1 MKNIEKYALL
11 ITDTVKEVFVLFLA
25 LAILLNYLLN
35 IAKRELKAEVD
46 KDETEL
52 EKLDASRNSFF
63 NAISYE
69 DITNYVNVGVIAV
82 IRTFMKNSSRTS
94 MFYFIYMLCMYLFIQ
109 QVSKTKV
116 FDKITWSN
124 IYNDFV
130 AKTAFVFL
138 FPFIIFTI
146 FTLIYVTLY
155 LLYKTMWYRIEWSSA
170 YSTPLRWFI
179 NFLKGGFGLL
189 FIYAYILLIIVI
201 IIYSIVY
208 ASNHIHYIENAHRFS
223 LKDFKKY
230 YRKTEFKDA
239 FDISMELSDYNDISD
254 YNSNTFNKVGKDL
267 ETFDTDYE
275 KLWYNARGAGKNFYL
290 SMVNTIYYLVGGLS
304 EPHKLLNKESTTNQ
318 QVNGFRVFNVILLA
332 LLIVFIIFVSIIGV
346 GKVIMFN
353 IYSTFI
359 LDFSKILTLLL
370 CVNVDMK
377 RIFSFLKILVAVFI
391 LYNINK
397 LFPFIYF
404 VFAVVVFIIMTFFIL
419 KQLNT
424 ITIESCDQFN
434 TT

>member
-35 IAKRELKAEVD
+35 IAKRELKAELDNEERELD
-46 KDETEL
+46 KQD
-52 EKLDASRNSFF
+52 DSRNSFF
-63 NAISYE
+63 NAISFA

-82 IRTFMKNSSRTS
+82 IRTFMKNSSSTS

-116 FDKITWSN
+116 FDKLTWSN

-155 LLYKTMWYRIEWSSA
+155 LLYKTMWYRIEWSAA
-170 YSTPLRWFI
+170 YSAPLRWII
-179 NFLKGGFGLL
+179 NFLKVIFGLL

-223 LKDFKKY
+223 LKDFKKN
-230 YRKTEFKDA
+230 YRKTEFNDA
-239 FDISMELSDYNDISD
+239 FDIIMEVSDYND
-254 YNSNTFNKVGKDL
+254 TRKPFNKAGKHL
-267 ETFDTDYE
+267 KRFQLDTYNA

-290 SMVNTIYYLVGGLS
+290 SMVNTIHYLVGGLS
-304 EPHKLLNKESTTNQ
+304 EPHKLLNTESTTNQ

-332 LLIVFIIFVSIIGV
+332 LLIVFIIFVCIIGV

>member
-11 ITDTVKEVFVLFLA
+11 ITDTAKEVFVVFLA
-25 LAILLNYLLN
+25 LAILLNYLIN
-35 IAKRELKAEVD
+35 IAKKELKTELD
-46 KDETEL
+46 SQETEL

-94 MFYFIYMLCMYLFIQ
+94 MFYFIYILCMYLFIQ

-116 FDKITWSN
+116 FDKLTWSN

-138 FPFIIFTI
+138 FPFLVFTI
-146 FTLIYVTLY
+146 FTLIYVTIY
-155 LLYKTMWYRIEWSSA
+155 LLYKTMWYRIEWTAA
-170 YSTPLRWFI
+170 YSSPLRWFI

-223 LKDFKKY
+223 LKDFKKNY
-230 YRKTEFKDA
+230 DQTHLKNGINID
-239 FDISMELSDYNDISD
+239 MEKSDYTD
-254 YNSNTFNKVGKDL
+254 SNNMITADKDL
-267 ETFDTDYE
+267 ETLKIDADLETI
-275 KLWYNARGAGKNFYL
+275 WNTSRGAGKNFYL
-290 SMVNTIYYLVGGLS
+290 SMVNTIHYLVGGLS
-304 EPHKLLNKESTTNQ
+304 EPYKLLNTTSTTNQ
-318 QVNGFRVFNVILLA
+318 KVNGFRVFNVIILA
-332 LLIVFIIFVSIIGV
+332 LLAMFIIFISIEGV
-346 GKVIMFN
+346 RKVITFN
-353 IYSTFI
+353 IYSTFM
-359 LDFSKILTLLL
+359 LDLSKILTLLL
-370 CVNVDMK
+370 CVDVDMK
-377 RIFSFLKILVAVFI
+377 RIFSFLKILIAVFI
-391 LYNINK
+391 IYNIRY
-397 LFPFIYF
+397 LFQYVYF
-404 VFAVVVFIIMTFFIL
+404 VFAVVVFIIMSFFIL
-419 KQLNT
+419 KELNT

-434 TT
+434 TS

>member
-11 ITDTVKEVFVLFLA
+11 ITDTVKEVFVVFLA

-35 IAKRELKAEVD
+35 IAKRELKAELD
-46 KDETEL
+46 IEETEL
-52 EKLDASRNSFF
+52 DKLDASRNSFF
-63 NAISYE
+63 NAISFA

-116 FDKITWSN
+116 FDKLTWSN

-138 FPFIIFTI
+138 FPFIIFTV

-155 LLYKTMWYRIEWSSA
+155 LLYKTMWYRIEWTAA
-170 YSTPLRWFI
+170 YSAPLRWII
-179 NFLKGGFGLL
+179 NVIKGGFGLL

-201 IIYSIVY
+201 IIYSIIY

-223 LKDFKKY
+223 LKNFKKN
-230 YRKTEFKDA
+230 YRKTEFNDA
-239 FDISMELSDYNDISD
+239 FDITMQDTDNNDNNPFNISIA
-254 YNSNTFNKVGKDL
+254 GKDV
-267 ETFDTDYE
+267 ETTQLDIDYE
-275 KLWYNARGAGKNFYL
+275 KVWYNARGAGKNFYL
-290 SMVNTIYYLVGGLS
+290 SMVNTIHYLVGGLS
-304 EPHKLLNKESTTNQ
+304 EPHKLLNTKSTTNQ
-318 QVNGFRVFNVILLA
+318 QVNGFRVFNVIILA
-332 LLIVFIIFVSIIGV
+332 LLIVFIIFVSIVGV

-359 LDFSKILTLLL
+359 LDFSKILTLLF
-370 CVNVDMK
+370 CVDVDMK
-377 RIFSFLKILVAVFI
+377 RIFSFLKILIAIFI
-391 LYNINK
+391 LYNIHK

>member
-11 ITDTVKEVFVLFLA
+11 ITDTVKEVFVVFLA

-35 IAKRELKAEVD
+35 IAKRELKSEVD
-46 KDETEL
+46 IEETEL
-52 EKLDASRNSFF
+52 DKLDASRNSFF
-63 NAISYE
+63 NAISFA

-116 FDKITWSN
+116 FDKLTWSN

-138 FPFIIFTI
+138 FPFIVFTI

-155 LLYKTMWYRIEWSSA
+155 LLYKTMWYRIEWTAA
-170 YSTPLRWFI
+170 YSRPLRWII
-179 NFLKGGFGLL
+179 NFLKGSFGLL

-201 IIYSIVY
+201 IIYSIIY
-208 ASNHIHYIENAHRFS
+208 ASNHIHYIENAYRFS
-223 LKDFKKY
+223 LKDFKKNY
-230 YRKTEFKDA
+230 LKTEFKDA
-239 FDISMELSDYNDISD
+239 FDISMELSDYTTDNPF
-254 YNSNTFNKVGKDL
+254 NTAGKDL
-267 ETFDTDYE
+267 KTLEIDYE
-275 KLWYNARGAGKNFYL
+275 NVWYNARGAGKNFYL
-290 SMVNTIYYLVGGLS
+290 SMVNTIHYLVGGLS
-304 EPHKLLNKESTTNQ
+304 EPHKLLNTTSTTNQ
-318 QVNGFRVFNVILLA
+318 QVNGFRVFNVIILA
-332 LLIVFIIFVSIIGV
+332 LLIVFIIFVSIVGV
-346 GKVIMFN
+346 RKVIMFN

-359 LDFSKILTLLL
+359 LDFSKILTLLF
-370 CVNVDMK
+370 CVDVDMK
-377 RIFSFLKILVAVFI
+377 RIFSFLKILIAIFI
-391 LYNINK
+391 LYNIHK